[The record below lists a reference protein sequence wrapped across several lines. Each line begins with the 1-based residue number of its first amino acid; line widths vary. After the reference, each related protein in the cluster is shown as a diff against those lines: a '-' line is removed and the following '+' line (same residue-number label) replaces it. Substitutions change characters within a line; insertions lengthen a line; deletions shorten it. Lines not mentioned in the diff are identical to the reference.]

1 MHDFH
6 YVPIHDGSRII
17 LSRWWTELDPLP
29 RKGSHQGKSWEDLT
43 FRSCS
48 TVTNH
53 TKCSRWNWFQGSL
66 VHLFLLAL
74 LLKNSTPLVSRSRC
88 PSVSSSPH
96 FSSFLCPP
104 SVTRVPRPC
113 FASIFEPLRPLTSR
127 RIVIKLLCVFLAE
140 YIRLSFRFSLV
151 LEVMEGW
158 RTRRGIYR
166 RINCNSRAMCC
177 GKSRLE
183 GLETK
188 ETLLFNVDKLDRLY
202 LNFRF
207 QEIWKEFSR
216 CSY

>member
-1 MHDFH
+1 MFA
-6 YVPIHDGSRII
+6 VKLVSGLARSPLPPCS
-17 LSRWWTELDPLP
+17 SFKKLDP
-29 RKGSHQGKSWEDLT
+29 
-43 FRSCS
+43 F
-48 TVTNH
+48 
-53 TKCSRWNWFQGSL
+53 SL
-66 VHLFLLAL
+66 SLSLSFCFLVSPFLL
-74 LLKNSTPLVSRSRC
+74 VSLPSFRHAC
-88 PSVSSSPH
+88 PSTLFRFYLWAAP
-96 FSSFLCPP
+96 
-104 SVTRVPRPC
+104 
-113 FASIFEPLRPLTSR
+113 ASDVATYRHQTAMLF
-127 RIVIKLLCVFLAE
+127 FLAE